1 MSLVHRQNLYVPSD
15 FSAGGDDLDV
25 CGDDGEFDVPLVD
38 NLSDLYYL
46 RHLWHLRGLLL
57 VFLLLLLPFPQ
68 RDLQSRRGRYLRRGS
83 MRFPGVWVL
92 TTVYTIVQGGA

>member
-46 RHLWHLRGLLL
+46 RHLWHLCWLWLLL
-57 VFLLLLLPFPQ
+57 VFLLLLLPYP
-68 RDLQSRRGRYLRRGS
+68 LR
-83 MRFPGVWVL
+83 
-92 TTVYTIVQGGA
+92 